1 VRTTALSGKRIVRG
15 SVTKIAASGGLLAL
29 VPIAV
34 FGAAADN
41 PSTTMETVVVQGQ
54 KLTVETKIDR
64 KIYTVPEDAQSTLGT
79 LSDLLNVI
87 PSVDV
92 DPDGAVSLRGD
103 TNVLI
108 LIDGKP
114 ATQLQGSKAGD
125 NLQSISASDIERIE
139 ILTTPPAQFKAEGAA
154 GVINIIT
161 RKRGARE
168 SASASLTGS
177 LGNGGRW
184 LVGGNGSYGGKQFT
198 ASLTAGFRED
208 YRERTIQSVVIG
220 PDPTTGQVLESQ
232 DHASQLIRRNIPS
245 VGVSG
250 EYDPNDRQALAVSG
264 NWLSRGGL
272 RTYTQYD
279 VSTLESGAVTSATRR
294 LTSGHDPEDDYD
306 TTLRFTQKFSKP
318 GETVDFS
325 LHRSISHQHEHYDY
339 VNDSFVPPAPTFYNN
354 LSFTEDQGIT
364 GADVDYALPLKTQ
377 SLKLGYAFEQDDYG
391 FDNVGAN
398 VDPVTGVETIDPAL
412 TNQFRYHQRVHAFY
426 LSDQGR
432 VGAWTWLAGVRTE
445 WTTTDA
451 LQATDNIST
460 SSRYADI
467 FPSLHVDRSLSDRS
481 TLSLGASRRITRPNP
496 SYLNPYVDHE
506 YAPNLNAG
514 NPNLKPQFTQ
524 SFDLGY
530 GYEGG
535 SASYGV
541 TGYYRRNTDSVTDV
555 TEYLGNALTLTTK
568 TNLPRSDSAGL
579 EFSATG
585 HLLPKLS
592 YNLSGNAF
600 YTQID
605 ATALGTPGLKSTTG
619 LNVKAKLDYR
629 PTADDSA
636 QIIFT
641 RADKR
646 LTPQGSVSAINIVN
660 LGYKHTLTPALSAVA
675 TISDLF
681 DGQRYQRFASTPT
694 LTQVYVRSVV
704 GRVAWFGL
712 TYTMGVTKK
721 EKEPNFEYDSG
732 AGR

>member
-1 VRTTALSGKRIVRG
+1 L
-15 SVTKIAASGGLLAL
+15 AA
-29 VPIAV
+29 VPIAA
-34 FGAAADN
+34 FAAPPDSS
-41 PSTTMETVVVQGQ
+41 STPVETVVVQGQ
-54 KLTVETKIDR
+54 KLNVETRIDR
-64 KIYTVPEDAQSTLGT
+64 KIYTVPEDAQTTLGA

-92 DPDGAVSLRGD
+92 DLGGAVSLRGD

-125 NLQSISASDIERIE
+125 NLQSIPASDIERIE
-139 ILTTPPAQFKAEGAA
+139 ILTTPPAQFKAAGAA

-161 RKRGARE
+161 RKRRAKE

-177 LGNGGRW
+177 LGDGGRW

-198 ASLTAGFRED
+198 ASLNAGFRED
-208 YRERTIQSVVIG
+208 YRSRTIDSRVIG
-220 PDPTTGQVLESQ
+220 PDPTTGQVLESH
-232 DHASQLIRRNIPS
+232 DDASQLIRRNIPS

-250 EYDPNDRQALAVSG
+250 EYDPNNRQSIAVSAS
-264 NWLSRGGL
+264 WLSRGGL
-272 RTYTQYD
+272 RTYTQGD
-279 VSTLESGAVTSATRR
+279 AITLESGAVTSATRR

-306 TTLRFTQKFSKP
+306 ATLRFTQKLRRP
-318 GETVDFS
+318 GEMLDFS
-325 LHRSISHQHEHYDY
+325 VHRSISHQHEHYDY

-354 LSFTEDQGIT
+354 LSFTEDHGIT
-364 GADVDYALPLKTQ
+364 EADVDYALPLKTQ
-377 SLKLGYAFEQDDYG
+377 SLKLGYAFEQDHYG
-391 FDNVGAN
+391 FHNVGAN
-398 VDPVTGVETIDPAL
+398 VDPVTGAETLDPTL
-412 TNQFRYHQRVHAFY
+412 TNQFRFHQRIHAIY
-426 LSDQGR
+426 LSDQAS
-432 VGAWTWLAGVRTE
+432 VGALTWLAGVRTE

-451 LQATDNIST
+451 LQVTDNVST
-460 SSRYADI
+460 ASRYADI
-467 FPSLHVDRSLSDRS
+467 FPSLHVDRRLSDRS
-481 TLSLGASRRITRPNP
+481 TLSFGASRRIVRPDP

-506 YAPNLNAG
+506 YPPNLNAG
-514 NPNLKPQFTQ
+514 NSNLKPQFTQ

-535 SASYGV
+535 GV
-541 TGYYRRNTDSVTDV
+541 SHELTGYYRRNRDSVTDL
-555 TEYLGNALTLTTK
+555 TAYLGNGLTLTTK
-568 TNLPRSDSAGL
+568 ANLPGSDSAGL

-592 YNLSGNAF
+592 YNLSGDAF

-629 PTADDSA
+629 PTAADSA

-641 RADKR
+641 RTDKR

-660 LGYKHTLTPALSAVA
+660 LGYKHTLTSRLSAAV

-681 DGQRYQRFASTPT
+681 DGQRYQRIRSTPT
-694 LTQVYVRSVV
+694 LTQVYERSVI
-704 GRVAWFGL
+704 GRIAWFGL
-712 TYTMGVTKK
+712 AYTVGVTKK